1 MTSENSAAARPF
13 RARVLLGALIFFV
26 LATANSGGYRYGAS
40 DQAFYIPA
48 IRKAMDPSL
57 FPRDTPVLEAQG
69 RVILWDGLV
78 AGLTSLLNLSLPQVF
93 FGLYLAGLAALYAGA
108 ILLARGAG
116 LSRWATIAF
125 LALLTLRHRIP
136 KTGVNTLEGYLHP
149 RMIAFAFGVLAS
161 AAFLRRRPAWAL
173 LALAA
178 AASVHPTT
186 GVWFAMLL
194 GVAAMVAWPG
204 WRMGLVMLALAGC
217 AGVVWAIA
225 AGPLSARAVLM
236 DSAWLSAISTKDYLF
251 PHEWPAYAWL
261 LNLTAAAIVAAGL
274 WRLRNVPAELR
285 GLMTGALALT
295 LFFLATL
302 PFVAMR
308 YALAVQMQIPRVF
321 WLVELVALLVLLIGL
336 SSRAR
341 GAVKVFAVFLIVV
354 SAVRG
359 GTVLFV
365 EKDARLV
372 TIDLPRDDWTAAMDW
387 LRAQPPHVHVLADP
401 GHAWRH
407 GSSVRVAA
415 ERDVFHEDVK
425 DAAIAMYD
433 RGVALRVVERGA
445 QTADFSS
452 KSAAEILELARRHG
466 LDYLVS
472 DERIDL
478 PIVFEN
484 ATFRIYALR

>member
-1 MTSENSAAARPF
+1 MAPRGSDTAVRIG
-13 RARVLLGALIFFV
+13 LGALIFFV
-26 LATANSGGYRYGAS
+26 LATANSGGYRYGVS

-78 AGLTSLLNLSLPQVF
+78 AGLTSLLDLSLPKVF
-93 FGLYLAGLAALYAGA
+93 FLLYLGGIAALYAGA

-116 LSRWATIAF
+116 LSPWATIAF

-149 RMIAFAFGVLAS
+149 RMIAFAFGVLAA

-204 WRMGLVMLALAGC
+204 WRMGLVMLVLAGS
-217 AGVVWAIA
+217 AGAVWAIA
-225 AGPLSARAVLM
+225 GGPLSARAVVM

-274 WRLRNVPAELR
+274 WRLRHVPAELR

-321 WLVELVALLVLLIGL
+321 WLVELVALIVMLIGL

-341 GAVKVFAVFLIVV
+341 GAVKVLAVFLIVV

-359 GTVLFV
+359 AAVLFV

-401 GHAWRH
+401 GHAWRY

-433 RGVALRVVERGA
+433 RGVALRVVGRGA
-445 QTADFSS
+445 QTVDFSS
-452 KSAAEILELARRHG
+452 KSAAELTSLARAHG
-466 LDYLVS
+466 LEYLVS